1 MCRACKS
8 PGTLGIVAFG
18 TTVAP
23 TARCA
28 TLRSLR
34 SMVTIEEAL
43 VVAGATQADLAAILL
58 KLEDPN
64 VGYSRQDEAMRCFK
78 ELDAALLSQPPNAS
92 NVKRCNIITAAQKLP
107 QGVNTAL
114 CGCCSVLSS
123 SLYA

>member
-1 MCRACKS
+1 MIESSLCRLYKS
-8 PGTLGIVAFG
+8 PGTVAFG

-28 TLRSLR
+28 TPRFLR

-58 KLEDPN
+58 KLEDPD
-64 VGYSRQDEAMRCFK
+64 VGYSRQDEAMRFFK
-78 ELDAALLSQPPNAS
+78 ELDAAILRQPPNAL

-114 CGCCSVLSS
+114 
-123 SLYA
+123 